1 MERARCSSRRSS
13 SSDVNRQ
20 QKTEAR
26 RLRKRRAFA
35 VSEDI
40 LSPAAAHLA
49 RGDDWAQAGPAL
61 DVSKLVRLDIKE
73 ATIDATGLHGEVI
86 GLDGPFG
93 NLVLMSRRRLLRN
106 WDTSWVI
113 LARLRLAARTI
124 LFRW

>member
-1 MERARCSSRRSS
+1 
-13 SSDVNRQ
+13 
-20 QKTEAR
+20 
-26 RLRKRRAFA
+26 
-35 VSEDI
+35 